1 MKIGLDYDGTITS
14 DPEGFYAFAKMMR
27 ARGHEVYIVTMR
39 YPSECVSIP
48 TMWSFVVNGIYPT
61 SRQPKKAHMLS
72 RGINIDVWVD
82 DEPRAIYQDASQI
95 WEQAS
100 PEGVVV
106 IPNYE

>member
-39 YPSECVSIP
+39 YPSECTHIP
-48 TMWSFVVNGIYPT
+48 QEWTTVVNAICPT
-61 SRQPKKAHMLS
+61 SRQPKKEHMLS
-72 RGINIDVWVD
+72 KGIKIDVWID
-82 DEPRAIYQDASQI
+82 DEPRAIYQGAEQI
-95 WEQAS
+95 WGKAS

-106 IPNYE
+106 IPVYE